1 VRDEIRDPD
10 RPTRS
15 QRAMKLGEH
24 REPFLVSPEMV
35 QHRRR
40 DDDVEFPLLQLD
52 SLARPPLPAVARTCG
67 AAAATRCAARSSIG
81 RLKSTSVTPRS
92 DGIRPISFSE

>member
-1 VRDEIRDPD
+1 MMSNFPSSNSISR
-10 RPTRS
+10 T
-15 QRAMKLGEH
+15 
-24 REPFLVSPEMV
+24 SPCT
-35 QHRRR
+35 
-40 DDDVEFPLLQLD
+40 
-52 SLARPPLPAVARTCG
+52 AVARTCG